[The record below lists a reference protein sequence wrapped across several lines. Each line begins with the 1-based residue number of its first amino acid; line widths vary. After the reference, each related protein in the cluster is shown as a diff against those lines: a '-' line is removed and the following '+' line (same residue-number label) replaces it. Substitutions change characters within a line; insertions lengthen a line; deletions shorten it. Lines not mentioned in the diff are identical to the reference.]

1 MRLNLKTMRTSEETS
16 RIKAILRAER
26 DRNASAPFLYDAKL
40 AFLEDPETDPFDFC
54 YAYAFQIRNIR
65 AKRRIFYRRAV
76 EIATSAREAVR
87 LWLSEALP
95 DDVFLCTER
104 SNWPWK

>member
-1 MRLNLKTMRTSEETS
+1 MRLNLKIMRTSEETS

-54 YAYAFQIRNIR
+54 YAYAFQIRNIG
-65 AKRRIFYRRAV
+65 AKGPISYRRAV
-76 EIATSAREAVR
+76 ETATSVRDSVR
-87 LWLSEALP
+87 LWLSGALP

-104 SNWPWK
+104 SSWPWK

>member
-1 MRLNLKTMRTSEETS
+1 MKTSEEIS

-54 YAYAFQIRNIR
+54 YAYAVRV
-65 AKRRIFYRRAV
+65 KDVSYRRAL
-76 EIATSAREAVR
+76 EMATSVRDSVR
-87 LWLSEALP
+87 LWLSGALP

-104 SNWPWK
+104 SNWPWE

>member
-1 MRLNLKTMRTSEETS
+1 MRLNLKTMRTSEEIG

-54 YAYAFQIRNIR
+54 KAYAVRVEG
-65 AKRRIFYRRAV
+65 ASYYGAV
-76 EIATSAREAVR
+76 EAVSEVKIWVKS
-87 LWLSEALP
+87 WLSGALP
-95 DDVFLCTER
+95 DDVLLVTER
-104 SNWPWK
+104 SNWPWE

>member
-1 MRLNLKTMRTSEETS
+1 MRLNLKTMRTSEEIG

-40 AFLEDPETDPFDFC
+40 AFLEDPET
-54 YAYAFQIRNIR
+54 
-65 AKRRIFYRRAV
+65 YRRAL

-104 SNWPWK
+104 SSWPWK

>member
-26 DRNASAPFLYDAKL
+26 DRNASAPFIYDAKL

-54 YAYAFQIRNIR
+54 YAYASQIRNIGAEDQFVSSGGGNSYFGER
-65 AKRRIFYRRAV
+65 
-76 EIATSAREAVR
+76 SG
-87 LWLSEALP
+87 EALA
-95 DDVFLCTER
+95 F
-104 SNWPWK
+104 

>member
-1 MRLNLKTMRTSEETS
+1 MRLNLKTMRTSEEIS

-40 AFLEDPETDPFDFC
+40 AFLEDPETDPLDFC
-54 YAYAFQIRNIR
+54 KAYAVRVEG
-65 AKRRIFYRRAV
+65 ALYRRAV
-76 EIATSAREAVR
+76 EAASEVKISVKS
-87 LWLSEALP
+87 WLSGALP

-104 SNWPWK
+104 SNWPWE

>member
-40 AFLEDPETDPFDFC
+40 AFLENPETDPFDFC
-54 YAYAFQIRNIR
+54 YAYAFQIRNIG
-65 AKRRIFYRRAV
+65 AEEQISYHRAV
-76 EIATSAREAVR
+76 DAVSGVKIWVKY
-87 LWLSEALP
+87 WLSGALP
-95 DDVFLCTER
+95 DDVLLVTER
-104 SNWPWK
+104 SNWPWE

>member
-1 MRLNLKTMRTSEETS
+1 MRTSEETS

-54 YAYAFQIRNIR
+54 YAYAFQIRNIG
-65 AKRRIFYRRAV
+65 AKVWYRRAV
-76 EIATSAREAVR
+76 KIATSAREAVR

-104 SNWPWK
+104 SSWPWK

>member
-1 MRLNLKTMRTSEETS
+1 MRTSEETS

-54 YAYAFQIRNIR
+54 YAYTSQVRNIR
-65 AKRRIFYRRAV
+65 AKRRIFYRRAM

-87 LWLSEALP
+87 LWLSGALP
-95 DDVFLCTER
+95 DDVFLCTKR
-104 SNWPWK
+104 SNWPWE

>member
-1 MRLNLKTMRTSEETS
+1 MRLNLKTMRTSEEIS

-54 YAYAFQIRNIR
+54 RAYAVRVEDVS
-65 AKRRIFYRRAV
+65 YRRAL
-76 EIATSAREAVR
+76 ETATSVRDSVR
-87 LWLSEALP
+87 LWLSGALP

-104 SNWPWK
+104 SNWPWE

>member
-1 MRLNLKTMRTSEETS
+1 M
-16 RIKAILRAER
+16 RAER

-54 YAYAFQIRNIR
+54 YAYASQIS
-65 AKRRIFYRRAV
+65 YHRAV

>member
-1 MRLNLKTMRTSEETS
+1 M
-16 RIKAILRAER
+16 RAER

-40 AFLEDPETDPFDFC
+40 AFLGDPETDPFDFC
-54 YAYAFQIRNIR
+54 YAYASQIRNIG
-65 AKRRIFYRRAV
+65 AEDLISYHRAV

>member
-1 MRLNLKTMRTSEETS
+1 MRLNLKTMRTSEEIG

-54 YAYAFQIRNIR
+54 YAYAFQIRNIGAEDQISYHR
-65 AKRRIFYRRAV
+65 ALDAV
-76 EIATSAREAVR
+76 SEVKIWVKS
-87 LWLSEALP
+87 WLLGALP
-95 DDVFLCTER
+95 DDVLLVTER
-104 SNWPWK
+104 SNWPWE

>member
-40 AFLEDPETDPFDFC
+40 AFLEDTETDPFDLC
-54 YAYAFQIRNIR
+54 Y
-65 AKRRIFYRRAV
+65 
-76 EIATSAREAVR
+76 TSASRFEISAR
-87 LWLSEALP
+87 R
-95 DDVFLCTER
+95 T
-104 SNWPWK
+104 

>member
-1 MRLNLKTMRTSEETS
+1 MRTSEETS
-16 RIKAILRAER
+16 RIKSILRAER

-54 YAYAFQIRNIR
+54 YAYAFQIRNIG
-65 AKRRIFYRRAV
+65 AKDQILYRRAV
-76 EIATSAREAVR
+76 KIATSVRDSVR
-87 LWLSEALP
+87 LWLSGALP

-104 SNWPWK
+104 SNWPWG

>member
-54 YAYAFQIRNIR
+54 YAYASQIRNIG
-65 AKRRIFYRRAV
+65 AEDQISYHRAV
-76 EIATSAREAVR
+76 GAVSEVKIWVKS
-87 LWLSEALP
+87 WLSGALP

-104 SNWPWK
+104 SNWPWE

>member
-40 AFLEDPETDPFDFC
+40 AFLEDPEIDPFDFC
-54 YAYAFQIRNIR
+54 YAYASQIRNIG
-65 AKRRIFYRRAV
+65 AEGKILYRRAM

>member
-1 MRLNLKTMRTSEETS
+1 M
-16 RIKAILRAER
+16 RAER

-54 YAYAFQIRNIR
+54 YAYASRIRNIDVS
-65 AKRRIFYRRAV
+65 YHQAV

-104 SNWPWK
+104 SNWPWE

>member
-1 MRLNLKTMRTSEETS
+1 MRLNLKTMRTSEEIG

-54 YAYAFQIRNIR
+54 YAYAFHIRNIG
-65 AKRRIFYRRAV
+65 AEEQISYRRALKT
-76 EIATSAREAVR
+76 ATSVRDSVR
-87 LWLSEALP
+87 LWLSGALP

-104 SNWPWK
+104 SNWPWE

>member
-54 YAYAFQIRNIR
+54 YAYAFQIRNIG

-104 SNWPWK
+104 SNWPWE

>member
-1 MRLNLKTMRTSEETS
+1 MRTREETS

-54 YAYAFQIRNIR
+54 YAYASQIRNIR
-65 AKRRIFYRRAV
+65 ARRRIFYRRAMK
-76 EIATSAREAVR
+76 IATSAREAVR

-104 SNWPWK
+104 SNWPWE

>member
-54 YAYAFQIRNIR
+54 YAYASQIRNIG
-65 AKRRIFYRRAV
+65 AE
-76 EIATSAREAVR
+76 EIATSAR
-87 LWLSEALP
+87 EALP

-104 SNWPWK
+104 SNWPWE